1 MEVRALVALLLALMA
16 CAVPAAGVNEEFED
30 YVRKVKRE
38 PIFQGEKLAILY
50 QQAGFT
56 LVGRIKV
63 EYLGLQER
71 EVDVGESIR
80 ELLRFA
86 DDVRPVA
93 ETIAKRY
100 NKPELKRVIDLAT
113 KHRDVL
119 ERLADRLRGKRVRI
133 MECVFHVDMWK
144 EYVSGNPP
152 RNLPSALR
160 ELVNKGS
167 FSRDYAFPYPELH
180 LYVLAGSRQLDDLT
194 GLPIRLGWSYE
205 YPDEATEVSVDPGR
219 REVRIRTVRTTG
231 GEPYNLVVV
240 TLSYRGSVLDLLQK
254 NVRDVKQAL
263 KVLEDTEVRFESRP
277 RGGEIRVRG
286 LPLWANKGAAVVLY
300 FAGTNPING
309 IVASRAAAMLGENP
323 KVFAYRADVRAEA
336 HGRDLVI
343 QGGAPGG
350 LLVVYGVG
358 VPGNRLQASSTVNAL
373 DLAERLGAVR
383 FPPLIGW
390 LLRLILRPLAGSV
403 TFCYAPSFQGRV
415 TIGSRGLPVWLA
427 LIGPW
432 LTRRPRRRRGSA
444 AA

>member
-1 MEVRALVALLLALMA
+1 VRAPVALLLALTV
-16 CAVPAAGVNEEFED
+16 CAVPVAGVNTEFEEN
-30 YVRKVKRE
+30 VQKVERE

-56 LVGRIKV
+56 LVGKINV
-63 EYLGLQER
+63 DYLGPQER
-71 EVDVGESIR
+71 EVDVGESIH

-93 ETIAKRY
+93 ETIAERY
-100 NKPELKRVIDLAT
+100 NKPELKRAIELAT

-119 ERLADRLRGKRVRI
+119 ERLADRLRGKKVRI
-133 MECVFHVDMWK
+133 LECVFHVDMWK
-144 EYVSGNPP
+144 EYTVGNPP
-152 RNLPSALR
+152 GNLPSALK
-160 ELVNKGS
+160 ELVERGE
-167 FSRDYAFPYPELH
+167 FHREYAFPYPELH

-205 YPDEATEVSVDPGR
+205 YPSEATEVSVDAGR
-219 REVRIRTVRTTG
+219 REVRIRTTG
-231 GEPYNLVVV
+231 EGTYNLVVV

-254 NVRDVKQAL
+254 NIRDVKQAL
-263 KVLEDTEVRFESRP
+263 EVLKETEVRFESRP

-286 LPLWANKGAAVVLY
+286 LPLWANKGTAVVFY

-336 HGRDLVI
+336 RGRDLVI
-343 QGGAPGG
+343 RGSAPGG

-373 DLAERLGAVR
+373 DLAERLGAVH

-403 TFCYAPSFQGRV
+403 TFCYASSFRGEV
-415 TIGSRGLPVWLA
+415 TIGSRGLPVWFA
-427 LIGPW
+427 LVAPW